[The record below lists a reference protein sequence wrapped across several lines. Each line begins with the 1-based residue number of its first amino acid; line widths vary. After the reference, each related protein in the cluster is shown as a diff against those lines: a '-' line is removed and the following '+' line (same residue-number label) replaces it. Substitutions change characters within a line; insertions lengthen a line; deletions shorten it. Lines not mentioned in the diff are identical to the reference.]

1 MTIACHNHEMLFG
14 VAKTY
19 TNFIVNSMPKNH
31 VDAVLIE
38 VTNLFNNFIR
48 VWSGMFKVIQ
58 NNELAVCKKTS
69 CDMTLTFCMWL
80 RMFRDVGIRD
90 PTLVGLGTQPSYK
103 ALGEKQR
110 SKNCKNF
117 KLLA

>member
-1 MTIACHNHEMLFG
+1 MLFG

-19 TNFIVNSMPKNH
+19 TNFIVNSMPKKH

-58 NNELAVCKKTS
+58 NNESAVCKKNKLR
-69 CDMTLTFCMWL
+69 CDLDFL
-80 RMFRDVGIRD
+80 HVVADI
-90 PTLVGLGTQPSYK
+90 
-103 ALGEKQR
+103 
-110 SKNCKNF
+110 
-117 KLLA
+117 